1 MMKTWLLFFLTLFP
15 VTSLQPLD
23 HKFYLSV
30 TQMEFD
36 ADRNRI
42 TAISRVF
49 VDDLE
54 ETLRQ
59 RYDVQ
64 LALGTDREDAMA
76 SFYISRYVEQK
87 LIVEMNNEPL
97 KFSFAGFTYQ
107 NDQIVLLSE
116 FSIIHRLPAPMV
128 VGPFKMACGPTTVP
142 APIVTSG
149 PMMANGPTSTSSA
162 SSAVGST
169 SACGWIVVKLSCP
182 RT

>member
-1 MMKTWLLFFLTLFP
+1 MIKTWTLFFITL
-15 VTSLQPLD
+15 VSLISPQPHD

-36 ADRNRI
+36 TDENRI
-42 TAISRVF
+42 TSITRVF

-76 SFYISRYVEQK
+76 SFYIARYVEQK

-97 KFSFAGFTYQ
+97 RFNFAGFTYQ

-116 FSIIHRLPAPMV
+116 FSV
-128 VGPFKMACGPTTVP
+128 VASDKFEIKVTNALITDAYSEQQNLVHFRMNQKKQSEVLTKERPFFVLA
-142 APIVTSG
+142 
-149 PMMANGPTSTSSA
+149 
-162 SSAVGST
+162 
-169 SACGWIVVKLSCP
+169 L
-182 RT
+182 

>member
-1 MMKTWLLFFLTLFP
+1 MKTWLLFFLTLFP

-36 ADRNRI
+36 ADKNRSP
-42 TAISRVF
+42 ALSRVF

-64 LALGTDREDAMA
+64 LALGTDREDEKA
-76 SFYISRYVEQK
+76 SFYIRRYMEQK
-87 LIVEMNNEPL
+87 LTVEINNVPL

-116 FSIIHRLPAPMV
+116 FSIIDSDEYEIKVTNTLITDAYSEQQNLVHFRMNQKKQSEVLTKERPFFV
-128 VGPFKMACGPTTVP
+128 VA
-142 APIVTSG
+142 
-149 PMMANGPTSTSSA
+149 
-162 SSAVGST
+162 
-169 SACGWIVVKLSCP
+169 L
-182 RT
+182 

>member
-1 MMKTWLLFFLTLFP
+1 MMKTWILFFITLVP
-15 VTSLQPLD
+15 LISPQPLD

-36 ADRNRI
+36 ADKNRI

-64 LALGTDREDAMA
+64 LALGTDREDEKA
-76 SFYISRYVEQK
+76 SFYIRRYMEQK
-87 LIVEMNNEPL
+87 LTVEINNVPL

-116 FSIIHRLPAPMV
+116 FSIIDSDEYEIKVTNTLITDAYSEQQNLVHFRMNQKKQSEVLTKERPFFV
-128 VGPFKMACGPTTVP
+128 VA
-142 APIVTSG
+142 
-149 PMMANGPTSTSSA
+149 
-162 SSAVGST
+162 
-169 SACGWIVVKLSCP
+169 L
-182 RT
+182 

>member
-1 MMKTWLLFFLTLFP
+1 MMKTWILFFITLFSLA
-15 VTSLQPLD
+15 SLQSLD

-36 ADRNRI
+36 ADNNRI
-42 TAISRVF
+42 TAITRVF

-76 SFYISRYVEQK
+76 SFYIARYVEQK

-97 KFSFAGFTYQ
+97 RFNFAGFTYQ

-116 FSIIHRLPAPMV
+116 FSVIPSDEFEIKVTNALITDAYSEQQNLVHFRMNQKKQSEVLTKERPFFV
-128 VGPFKMACGPTTVP
+128 VA
-142 APIVTSG
+142 
-149 PMMANGPTSTSSA
+149 
-162 SSAVGST
+162 
-169 SACGWIVVKLSCP
+169 L
-182 RT
+182 

>member
-15 VTSLQPLD
+15 ITSLQPLD

-36 ADRNRI
+36 ADKNRI

-64 LALGTDREDAMA
+64 LALGTDREDEKA
-76 SFYISRYVEQK
+76 SFYIRRYVEQK
-87 LIVEMNNEPL
+87 LTVEINNVPL
-97 KFSFAGFTYQ
+97 EFSFAGFTYQ

-116 FSIIHRLPAPMV
+116 FSIIDSDDYEIKVTNTIITDVYSDQQNLVHFRMNQKKQSEVLTKERPFFV
-128 VGPFKMACGPTTVP
+128 VA
-142 APIVTSG
+142 
-149 PMMANGPTSTSSA
+149 
-162 SSAVGST
+162 
-169 SACGWIVVKLSCP
+169 L
-182 RT
+182 

>member
-1 MMKTWLLFFLTLFP
+1 MKTWILFLITLFSL
-15 VTSLQPLD
+15 TSLRPLD

-36 ADRNRI
+36 ADKNRI

-59 RYDVQ
+59 RYDVH

-87 LIVEMNNEPL
+87 LIVEMNNHPL
-97 KFSFAGFTYQ
+97 KFTFAGFTYQ

-116 FSIIHRLPAPMV
+116 FSVIPSDEFEIKVTNALITDAYSEQQNLVHFRMNQKKQSEVLTKERPFFV
-128 VGPFKMACGPTTVP
+128 VA
-142 APIVTSG
+142 
-149 PMMANGPTSTSSA
+149 
-162 SSAVGST
+162 
-169 SACGWIVVKLSCP
+169 L
-182 RT
+182 

>member
-1 MMKTWLLFFLTLFP
+1 MKTWILFLITLFSL
-15 VTSLQPLD
+15 TSFHSVD

-36 ADRNRI
+36 ADKNRI

-59 RYDVQ
+59 RYDVH

-87 LIVEMNNEPL
+87 LIVEMNNHPL
-97 KFSFAGFTYQ
+97 KFTFAGFTYQ

-116 FSIIHRLPAPMV
+116 FSVIPSDEYEIKVTNALIADAYSEQQNLVHFRMNQKKQSEVLTKERPFFV
-128 VGPFKMACGPTTVP
+128 VA
-142 APIVTSG
+142 
-149 PMMANGPTSTSSA
+149 
-162 SSAVGST
+162 
-169 SACGWIVVKLSCP
+169 L
-182 RT
+182 

>member
-1 MMKTWLLFFLTLFP
+1 MKTWILFFTTLLP
-15 VTSLQPLD
+15 LTSLQPLD

-36 ADRNRI
+36 TDKNRI

-76 SFYISRYVEQK
+76 SFYIARYVEQK
-87 LIVEMNNEPL
+87 LIVKMNNEPL

-116 FSIIHRLPAPMV
+116 FSVIPSDEFVIKVTNALIMDAYSEQQNLVHFRMNQKKQSEVLAKERPFFV
-128 VGPFKMACGPTTVP
+128 VAF
-142 APIVTSG
+142 
-149 PMMANGPTSTSSA
+149 
-162 SSAVGST
+162 
-169 SACGWIVVKLSCP
+169 
-182 RT
+182 

>member
-1 MMKTWLLFFLTLFP
+1 MMKTWILFFITLVP
-15 VTSLQPLD
+15 LISPQPLD

-36 ADRNRI
+36 TDKNRI
-42 TAISRVF
+42 TAITRVF

-116 FSIIHRLPAPMV
+116 FSVIPSDEFEIKVTNALITDAYSEQRNLVHFRMNQKKQSEVLAKERPFFV
-128 VGPFKMACGPTTVP
+128 VA
-142 APIVTSG
+142 
-149 PMMANGPTSTSSA
+149 
-162 SSAVGST
+162 
-169 SACGWIVVKLSCP
+169 L
-182 RT
+182 

>member
-1 MMKTWLLFFLTLFP
+1 MKTWILFLITLFSL
-15 VTSLQPLD
+15 TSLCPLD

-36 ADRNRI
+36 ADKNRI

-59 RYDVQ
+59 RYDVH

-87 LIVEMNNEPL
+87 LIVEMNNHPL
-97 KFSFAGFTYQ
+97 KFTFAGFTYQ

-116 FSIIHRLPAPMV
+116 FSVIPSDEYEIKVTNALIADAYSEQQNLVHFRMNQKKQSEVLTKERPFFV
-128 VGPFKMACGPTTVP
+128 VA
-142 APIVTSG
+142 
-149 PMMANGPTSTSSA
+149 
-162 SSAVGST
+162 
-169 SACGWIVVKLSCP
+169 L
-182 RT
+182 

>member
-36 ADRNRI
+36 ADKNRI

-64 LALGTDREDAMA
+64 LALGTDREDEKA
-76 SFYISRYVEQK
+76 SFYIRRYVEQK
-87 LIVEMNNEPL
+87 LTVEINNVPL

-116 FSIIHRLPAPMV
+116 FSIIDSDEYEIKVTNTLITDAYSEQQNLVHFRMNQKKQSEVLTKEQPFFV
-128 VGPFKMACGPTTVP
+128 VA
-142 APIVTSG
+142 
-149 PMMANGPTSTSSA
+149 
-162 SSAVGST
+162 
-169 SACGWIVVKLSCP
+169 L
-182 RT
+182 

>member
-1 MMKTWLLFFLTLFP
+1 MMKTWILFFITLFSLA
-15 VTSLQPLD
+15 SLQSLD

-36 ADRNRI
+36 ADNNRI
-42 TAISRVF
+42 TAITRVF

-76 SFYISRYVEQK
+76 SFYIARYVEQK

-97 KFSFAGFTYQ
+97 RFNFAGFTYQ

-116 FSIIHRLPAPMV
+116 FSVIPSDEFEIKVTNALITDAYSEQQNLVHFRMNQKKQSEVLTKER
-128 VGPFKMACGPTTVP
+128 PFFLVA
-142 APIVTSG
+142 
-149 PMMANGPTSTSSA
+149 
-162 SSAVGST
+162 
-169 SACGWIVVKLSCP
+169 L
-182 RT
+182 

>member
-1 MMKTWLLFFLTLFP
+1 MKTWILFFITLVP
-15 VTSLQPLD
+15 LTSLQPLD

-36 ADRNRI
+36 ADKNRI

-64 LALGTDREDAMA
+64 LALGTDREDEKA
-76 SFYISRYVEQK
+76 SFYIRRYMEQK
-87 LIVEMNNEPL
+87 LTVEINNVPL

-116 FSIIHRLPAPMV
+116 FSIIDSDEYEIKVTNTLITDAYSEQQNLVHFRMNQKKQSEVLTKERPFFV
-128 VGPFKMACGPTTVP
+128 VA
-142 APIVTSG
+142 
-149 PMMANGPTSTSSA
+149 
-162 SSAVGST
+162 
-169 SACGWIVVKLSCP
+169 L
-182 RT
+182 

>member
-1 MMKTWLLFFLTLFP
+1 MMKTWILFFIIFFP
-15 VTSLQPLD
+15 ITSLQPLG

-36 ADRNRI
+36 ANNNRI
-42 TAISRVF
+42 TAITRVF

-116 FSIIHRLPAPMV
+116 FSVIPSDEFEI
-128 VGPFKMACGPTTVP
+128 K
-142 APIVTSG
+142 VTNALITDAYSEQQNLVHFRMNQKKQSEVLTKER
-149 PMMANGPTSTSSA
+149 PSFVLA
-162 SSAVGST
+162 
-169 SACGWIVVKLSCP
+169 L
-182 RT
+182 

>member
-1 MMKTWLLFFLTLFP
+1 MMKTWILFFITLFP
-15 VTSLQPLD
+15 LTSLQSLD

-36 ADRNRI
+36 ADNNRI
-42 TAISRVF
+42 TAITRVF

-76 SFYISRYVEQK
+76 SFYIARYVEQK

-97 KFSFAGFTYQ
+97 RFNFAGFTYQ
-107 NDQIVLLSE
+107 SDQIVLLSE
-116 FSIIHRLPAPMV
+116 FSVIPSDEFEIKVTNALITDAYSEQQNLVHFRMNQKKQSEVLTKERPFFV
-128 VGPFKMACGPTTVP
+128 VA
-142 APIVTSG
+142 
-149 PMMANGPTSTSSA
+149 
-162 SSAVGST
+162 
-169 SACGWIVVKLSCP
+169 L
-182 RT
+182 

>member
-1 MMKTWLLFFLTLFP
+1 MKTWILFLITLFSL
-15 VTSLQPLD
+15 TSLQPLD

-36 ADRNRI
+36 ADKNRI

-76 SFYISRYVEQK
+76 SFYISRYGEQK
-87 LIVEMNNEPL
+87 LIVEMNNHPL
-97 KFSFAGFTYQ
+97 KFTFAGFTYQ

-116 FSIIHRLPAPMV
+116 FNFVPSDDFEIKVINTLITDIYSEQQNLVHFRMNQKKQSEVLTKERSFFV
-128 VGPFKMACGPTTVP
+128 VA
-142 APIVTSG
+142 
-149 PMMANGPTSTSSA
+149 
-162 SSAVGST
+162 
-169 SACGWIVVKLSCP
+169 L
-182 RT
+182 

>member
-1 MMKTWLLFFLTLFP
+1 MMKTWILFFITLVP
-15 VTSLQPLD
+15 LISPQPLD

-36 ADRNRI
+36 TDKNRI
-42 TAISRVF
+42 TAITRVF

-76 SFYISRYVEQK
+76 SFYIARYVEQK

-97 KFSFAGFTYQ
+97 RFNFAGFTYQ

-116 FSIIHRLPAPMV
+116 FSVIPSDEFEIKVTNALITDAYSEQQNLVHFRMNQKKQSEVLTKERPFFV
-128 VGPFKMACGPTTVP
+128 VA
-142 APIVTSG
+142 
-149 PMMANGPTSTSSA
+149 
-162 SSAVGST
+162 
-169 SACGWIVVKLSCP
+169 L
-182 RT
+182 

>member
-1 MMKTWLLFFLTLFP
+1 MMKTWILFFITLVP
-15 VTSLQPLD
+15 LISPQPLD

-36 ADRNRI
+36 ADKNRI

-54 ETLRQ
+54 ENLRQ

-64 LALGTDREDAMA
+64 LALGTDREDEKA
-76 SFYISRYVEQK
+76 SFYIRRYMEQK
-87 LIVEMNNEPL
+87 LTVEINNVPL

-116 FSIIHRLPAPMV
+116 FSIIDSDEYEIKVTNTLITDAYSEQQNLVHFRMNQKKQSEVLTKERPFFV
-128 VGPFKMACGPTTVP
+128 VA
-142 APIVTSG
+142 
-149 PMMANGPTSTSSA
+149 
-162 SSAVGST
+162 
-169 SACGWIVVKLSCP
+169 L
-182 RT
+182 

>member
-1 MMKTWLLFFLTLFP
+1 MMKTWILFFITLVP
-15 VTSLQPLD
+15 LTSLQSLD

-30 TQMEFD
+30 TQIEFD
-36 ADRNRI
+36 AENNRI

-64 LALGTDREDAMA
+64 LALGTDREDEMA
-76 SFYISRYVEQK
+76 SFYIARYVEQK
-87 LIVEMNNEPL
+87 LIVEMNNESL

-116 FSIIHRLPAPMV
+116 FGFIPSDQYEIKVTNALITDAYSEQQNLVHFRMNQKKQSEVLTKER
-128 VGPFKMACGPTTVP
+128 PFFVLA
-142 APIVTSG
+142 
-149 PMMANGPTSTSSA
+149 
-162 SSAVGST
+162 
-169 SACGWIVVKLSCP
+169 L
-182 RT
+182 

>member
-15 VTSLQPLD
+15 ITSLQPLD

-36 ADRNRI
+36 ADKNRI

-64 LALGTDREDAMA
+64 LALGTDREDEKA
-76 SFYISRYVEQK
+76 SFYIRRYVEQK
-87 LIVEMNNEPL
+87 LTVEINNVPL
-97 KFSFAGFTYQ
+97 EFSFAGFTYQ

-116 FSIIHRLPAPMV
+116 FSIIDSDDYEIKVTNTIITDAYSDQQNLVHFRMNQKKQSEVLTKERPFFV
-128 VGPFKMACGPTTVP
+128 VA
-142 APIVTSG
+142 
-149 PMMANGPTSTSSA
+149 
-162 SSAVGST
+162 
-169 SACGWIVVKLSCP
+169 L
-182 RT
+182 

>member
-1 MMKTWLLFFLTLFP
+1 MMKTWILFFITLFP
-15 VTSLQPLD
+15 LTSLQPLD

-36 ADRNRI
+36 ADNNRI

-64 LALGTDREDAMA
+64 LALGTDREDEMA
-76 SFYISRYVEQK
+76 SFYIARYVEQK

-97 KFSFAGFTYQ
+97 KFSFEGFTYQ

-116 FSIIHRLPAPMV
+116 FSVIPSDEYEIKVTNALITDAYSEQQNLVHFRMNQKKQSEVLTKERPSFV
-128 VGPFKMACGPTTVP
+128 VA
-142 APIVTSG
+142 
-149 PMMANGPTSTSSA
+149 
-162 SSAVGST
+162 
-169 SACGWIVVKLSCP
+169 L
-182 RT
+182 

>member
-1 MMKTWLLFFLTLFP
+1 MMKTWILFFITLFSLA
-15 VTSLQPLD
+15 SLQSLD

-36 ADRNRI
+36 PENNRI
-42 TAISRVF
+42 TAISKVF

-76 SFYISRYVEQK
+76 SYYIARYVEQK

-97 KFSFAGFTYQ
+97 RFNFAGFTYQ
-107 NDQIVLLSE
+107 NDQIILLSE
-116 FSIIHRLPAPMV
+116 FNLVPSDDYEIKVTNALIADAYSEQQNLVHFRMNQKKQSEVLTKERPFFV
-128 VGPFKMACGPTTVP
+128 VA
-142 APIVTSG
+142 
-149 PMMANGPTSTSSA
+149 
-162 SSAVGST
+162 
-169 SACGWIVVKLSCP
+169 L
-182 RT
+182 